1 MDRAIILSR
10 VSTQQQDLTQQ
21 TDEVL
26 REVHKDGFSDDNIII
41 IEDKESAIKL
51 SEEERRGLNRMKC
64 EINEDP
70 NIKCVYIYELS
81 RLSRRQL
88 VLFSIRD
95 YLVERNIQLI
105 CLNLISDYW
114 IMMARCR
121 KQVR

>member
-70 NIKCVYIYELS
+70 NIKCVYIYTN
-81 RLSRRQL
+81 
-88 VLFSIRD
+88 
-95 YLVERNIQLI
+95 YL
-105 CLNLISDYW
+105 D
-114 IMMARCR
+114 
-121 KQVR
+121 